1 MQELVKELMEKANL
15 DESQA
20 TKASEVA
27 LAFLKSK
34 VPPAFQDKIDDMLA
48 GNFDM
53 SSLMGM
59 IGNPMD
65 MLKGMFGKK

>member
-20 TKASEVA
+20 TKAAEVA

-34 VPPAFQDKIDDMLA
+34 VPPAFQDKMDDILA

-59 IGNPMD
+59 ISNPMD